1 MKRFMT
7 PQAAGIPELIPAFL
21 AHLEVERGLSPH
33 TVIAYRRVLC
43 RFARGL
49 APEARSDVGVV
60 GEREI
65 FEFMVRDRKEGRDP
79 ASIRQAM
86 AALRTFFR
94 FLSLTG
100 QATRN
105 PARLLDTPRTWRHL
119 PSVLQPKEVARLLE
133 AVRAHPSRY
142 ALRDRALLEL
152 IYATGLR
159 VSEAASL
166 TLKEI
171 HWDLGI
177 VRTRGKGGR
186 ERIVPVTKTALR
198 ALRTY
203 LERER
208 PRRVGAAGTEL
219 VFLSR
224 SGKALGREVINAIL
238 KRAARKAGV
247 AGHVSPHTL
256 RHSFAT
262 HLLAGGADLRLVQ
275 ELLGHAKIVTTEI
288 YTHIDRSELKAA
300 HKKFHPRG

>member
-1 MKRFMT
+1 MT
-7 PQAAGIPELIPAFL
+7 RKASGLPELIPGFL

-33 TVIAYRRVLC
+33 TVAAYRRVLG
-43 RFARGL
+43 RFTRSVG
-49 APEARSDVGVV
+49 PEGCSDIGAI
-60 GEREI
+60 GEREV

-94 FLSLTG
+94 YLSLTG
-100 QATRN
+100 QADRN

-119 PSVLQPKEVARLLE
+119 PSVLQPEEVARLLDG
-133 AVRAHPSRY
+133 VRAHPSRY

-159 VSEAASL
+159 VSEAAAL

-177 VRTRGKGGR
+177 LRTRGKGGR
-186 ERIVPVTKTALR
+186 ERIVPITETALR
-198 ALRTY
+198 ALRSY
-203 LERER
+203 LDRER
-208 PRRVGAAGTEL
+208 PRRIGASATEV

-224 SGKALGREVINAIL
+224 SGKPLGREVINALL
-238 KRAARKAGV
+238 KRAARRAGI
-247 AGHVSPHTL
+247 AGRVSPHTL

-275 ELLGHAKIVTTEI
+275 ELLGHAKIETTEI

-300 HKKFHPRG
+300 HKRFHPRG